1 MQKQNFPEK
10 LLGVLGDIKVF
21 KWPMF
26 INYRPYSFAIK
37 GNHTR
42 EVMAL
47 VQPGD
52 ILVRDFNNYLNNYFT
67 PGTFKHV
74 GFYLGDVS
82 EHRLKLAEVKHPAH
96 FNTGKQRVIHAIG
109 NQVFLEDLIDFCRCD
124 GLAIMRFPRQLKL
137 LKNATIS
144 EELQAY
150 FNNPA
155 ETTGLESSVEEKPQG
170 SKGVLKRL
178 FSFRKGA
185 KDEPVDED
193 EDEPEEKVPEKQAK
207 PDATFAALVK
217 AEKDIAQYLAQ
228 GKAIA
233 FDKIFKILY
242 RVAIR
247 ELNIPYDHDLGMER
261 FYATRCTEFVYF
273 ITKSLCW
280 NYGIEPE
287 LNKVF
292 FKKRLVIT
300 PDAFVDSQ
308 LEEVWKSDI

>member
-1 MQKQNFPEK
+1 MQNKNFPEK
-10 LLGVLGDIKVF
+10 LLGVLGDTKVS
-21 KWPMF
+21 KWPLF
-26 INYRPYSFAIK
+26 INYRPNSFAIK
-37 GNHTR
+37 GYHTR

-52 ILVRDFNNYLNNYFT
+52 ILVREFNNYLNNYFM

-74 GFYLGDVS
+74 GFYLGEVS
-82 EHRLKLAEVKHPAH
+82 EHRLKLAGIKHPAL

-124 GLAIMRFPRQLKL
+124 GLAIMRFPRQLKF
-137 LKNATIS
+137 LKKGTIP
-144 EELQAY
+144 EVLQAY
-150 FNNPA
+150 FKNPA
-155 ETTGLESSVEEKPQG
+155 ETTSLESSIEEKPQG
-170 SKGVLKRL
+170 SKGGLKRL
-178 FSFRKGA
+178 FNFRKGA
-185 KDEPVDED
+185 KEEPVDEP
-193 EDEPEEKVPEKQAK
+193 EEEEKVPEKQTK
-207 PDATFAALVK
+207 PDATLAALVK

-228 GKAIA
+228 GKVIA

-247 ELNIPYDHDLGMER
+247 ELNIPHDHNLGMER

-292 FKKRLVIT
+292 LKKRLVLT
-300 PDAFVDSQ
+300 PDAFVDSK

>member
-1 MQKQNFPEK
+1 MQNQNFPEK
-10 LLGVLGDIKVF
+10 LLGVLSDMKVS

-26 INYRPYSFAIK
+26 INYRPKSFAIK

-47 VQPGD
+47 IQPGD
-52 ILVRDFNNYLNNYFT
+52 ILVREFNNYLNNYFT

-74 GFYLGDVS
+74 GFYLGEVS
-82 EHRLKLAEVKHPAH
+82 EHNLKLAEIKHPAH
-96 FNTGKQRVIHAIG
+96 FNTGKQQVIHAIG

-124 GLAIMRFPRQLKL
+124 GLAIMRFPRQLKF
-137 LKNATIS
+137 LKKGTIP

-150 FNNPA
+150 FKNPT
-155 ETTGLESSVEEKPQG
+155 EITDLESSVEEKPQS
-170 SKGVLKRL
+170 SKGGLKRL
-178 FSFRKGA
+178 FNFRKGG
-185 KDEPVDED
+185 KEEPI
-193 EDEPEEKVPEKQAK
+193 DEPEEKIPEKKAK
-207 PDATFAALVK
+207 PDAVLATLVK

-228 GKAIA
+228 GKVIA
-233 FDKIFKILY
+233 FNKIFKILY

-247 ELNIPYDHDLGMER
+247 ELKIPHDHDLGMER
-261 FYATRCTEFVYF
+261 FYATRCTDFVYF

-292 FKKRLVIT
+292 LKKRLVIT